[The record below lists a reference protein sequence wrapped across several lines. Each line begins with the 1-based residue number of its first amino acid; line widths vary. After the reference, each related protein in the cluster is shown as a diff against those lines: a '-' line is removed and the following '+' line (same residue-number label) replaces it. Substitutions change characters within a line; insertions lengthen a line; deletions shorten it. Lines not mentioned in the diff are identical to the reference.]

1 MYFIPFTWIYY
12 SEISCPK
19 VKPAPLGLT
28 LKPTLS
34 SGSLHKRSHI
44 GPSWGTSYILSSYL
58 ILSKV
63 SRLGDSPPWREN
75 IFPST
80 SAVSG
85 R

>member
-1 MYFIPFTWIYY
+1 MPH
-12 SEISCPK
+12 PD
-19 VKPAPLGLT
+19 VML
-28 LKPTLS
+28 
-34 SGSLHKRSHI
+34 SGSDHKRSHI